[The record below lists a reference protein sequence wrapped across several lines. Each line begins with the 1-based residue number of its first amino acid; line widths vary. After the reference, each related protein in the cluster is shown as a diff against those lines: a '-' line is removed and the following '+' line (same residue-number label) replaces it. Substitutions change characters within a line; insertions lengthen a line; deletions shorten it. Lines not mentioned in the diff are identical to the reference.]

1 METRESSA
9 LIYTGVSELG
19 NSPGSVVP
27 GFFNQVQRLNRDIT
41 VLVCYNLKPRLY
53 LDGFSGTGI
62 RAIRVEKEADVRAVL
77 AERNWKAYEIV
88 KQNLSLNNVNLEAH
102 KASFEGVVSTYGFD
116 FVDVDPYGSAFPY
129 IDTALHYVRNHGYIG
144 ITATDLSTLSGS
156 MRVKS
161 VRRYGGFVVNDR
173 MKHEMGIRLLL
184 GYIARRSAGFDR
196 GIVPIISLWK
206 GHYYRVIFQV
216 NDNLRNAADSVE
228 KIVHFNKK
236 KSISAIYGDLEEGPI
251 WSGNLQNEEIL
262 GKFKYPEH
270 LIYLKEYVGGAI
282 NENLSLGFMELSD
295 LASFHR
301 TDIPSMGKSLHTLRE
316 SGLKAE
322 RTGFSTTGIKISGM
336 KPDIDQYWGILS
348 NW

>member
-41 VLVCYNLKPRLY
+41 VLACFNLKPRLY

-62 RAIRVEKEADVRAVL
+62 RAIRVEKEAGVRAVL
-77 AERNWKAYEIV
+77 SERNWKAFEIIR
-88 KQNLSLNNVNLEAH
+88 QNLSINNVNVEAH
-102 KASFEGVVSTYGFD
+102 KASFEGVVSAYGFD

-129 IDTALHYVRNHGYIG
+129 IDTALHYIRNHGYIG

-156 MRVKS
+156 MRAKS
-161 VRRYGGFVVNDR
+161 VRRYGGFVLNDR

-196 GIVPIISLWK
+196 GIVPLISLWK

-216 NDNLRNAADSVE
+216 NDNLRNAGHSLE
-228 KIVHFNKK
+228 KVVQFNKK
-236 KSISAIYGDLEEGPI
+236 RMISSIYGDLEEGPV
-251 WSGNLQNEEIL
+251 WTGNLQNRELLE
-262 GKFKYPEH
+262 KFHYPEH
-270 LIYLKEYVGGAI
+270 LDYLKEGMKGYC
-282 NENLSLGFMELSD
+282 NENLSVGFMELSD
-295 LASFHR
+295 LASFHGK
-301 TDIPSMGKSLHTLRE
+301 DIPPISKSLEVLRDA
-316 SGLKAE
+316 GLEAE
-322 RTGFSTTGIKISGM
+322 RTGFSPTGIKINGM
-336 KPDIDQYWGILS
+336 KPDIEEYWKILHD
-348 NW
+348 